1 MNYLAPLSL
10 SCFIH
15 LGLILS
21 FSNLFSIDVESL
33 SLYEIDPIP
42 AYIIYEQPKI
52 QIKNKKISIPKEI
65 KPDVQE
71 KQEKI
76 VISEPS
82 IALEEIKN
90 ISYSSKENFNRDV
103 VNFSQSEISKYSSS
117 IKRQVMSQ
125 WKKPSAITV
134 DLITE
139 IRITL
144 VPTGEIINTRVIKG
158 SGIKSFDD
166 SALTAIARVGSF
178 EDLQMPSNLFEKHFR
193 QFILVFSPNKYIYY
207 ECS

>member
-1 MNYLAPLSL
+1 MNYLAPFSL

-21 FSNLFSIDVESL
+21 FSNIFSIDMESL
-33 SLYEIDPIP
+33 SLYDIDPIP
-42 AYIIYEQPKI
+42 AYIIYEQPKK

-65 KPDVQE
+65 KLDLQE
-71 KQEKI
+71 QQEKI

-82 IALEEIKN
+82 IALEEITN
-90 ISYSSKENFNRDV
+90 ISRIPEKNFNRDA
-103 VNFSQSEISKYSSS
+103 VNFSQSEISKYSSI
-117 IKRQVMSQ
+117 IKQQVMSQ
-125 WKKPSAITV
+125 WKKPSVITG

-144 VPTGEIINTRVIKG
+144 VPTGEIINTKVIKG

-178 EDLQMPSNLFEKHFR
+178 EGLQMPSNLFEKHFR
-193 QFILVFSPNKYIYY
+193 QFILIFNPNK
-207 ECS
+207 

>member
-42 AYIIYEQPKI
+42 AYIIYEQPKK

-65 KPDVQE
+65 KPDLQE
-71 KQEKI
+71 QQEKI

-82 IALEEIKN
+82 IALEEITN
-90 ISYSSKENFNRDV
+90 ISRIPEKNFNRDI
-103 VNFSQSEISKYSSS
+103 VNFSQSEISKYSSI
-117 IKRQVMSQ
+117 IKQQVMSQ
-125 WKKPSAITV
+125 WKKPSVITG

-144 VPTGEIINTRVIKG
+144 VPTGEIINTKVIKG

-178 EDLQMPSNLFEKHFR
+178 EGLQMPSNLFENHFR
-193 QFILVFSPNKYIYY
+193 QFILVFNPNK
-207 ECS
+207 

>member
-1 MNYLAPLSL
+1 MNYLAPFSL

-21 FSNLFSIDVESL
+21 FSNIFSIDMESL
-33 SLYEIDPIP
+33 SLYDIDPIP
-42 AYIIYEQPKI
+42 AYIIYEQPKK

-65 KPDVQE
+65 KIDLQE
-71 KQEKI
+71 QQEKI

-82 IALEEIKN
+82 IALEEITN
-90 ISYSSKENFNRDV
+90 ISRIPEKNFNRDV
-103 VNFSQSEISKYSSS
+103 VNFSQSEISKYSSI
-117 IKRQVMSQ
+117 IKQQVMSQ
-125 WKKPSAITV
+125 WKKPSVITG

-144 VPTGEIINTRVIKG
+144 VPTGEIINTKVIKG

-178 EDLQMPSNLFEKHFR
+178 EGLQMPSNLFEKHFR
-193 QFILVFSPNKYIYY
+193 QFILVFNPNK
-207 ECS
+207 

>member
-1 MNYLAPLSL
+1 MNYLAPFGL

-21 FSNLFSIDVESL
+21 FSNLFNIDMESL

-42 AYIIYEQPKI
+42 AYIIYEQPKKI
-52 QIKNKKISIPKEI
+52 KKNKRISIPKEI
-65 KPDVQE
+65 KSDLQE

-82 IALEEIKN
+82 IALEEITN
-90 ISYSSKENFNRDV
+90 ISRTPEKKFNRDV
-103 VNFSQSEISKYSSS
+103 VNFSQSEISKYSSI

-125 WKKPSAITV
+125 WKKPSATTGN
-134 DLITE
+134 LITE

-144 VPTGEIINTRVIKG
+144 VPTGEIINTKIIKG

-178 EDLQMPSNLFEKHFR
+178 DDLQMPSNLFEKHFR
-193 QFILVFSPNKYIYY
+193 QFILVFNPNK
-207 ECS
+207 

>member
-1 MNYLAPLSL
+1 MNYLAPFSL

-15 LGLILS
+15 LGLVIS
-21 FSNLFSIDVESL
+21 FSNIFSIDIESL

-42 AYIIYEQPKI
+42 AYIIYEQPKK
-52 QIKNKKISIPKEI
+52 QIKNKKISIPKGI
-65 KPDVQE
+65 KLDLQE
-71 KQEKI
+71 QQEKI
-76 VISEPS
+76 LISEPS
-82 IALEEIKN
+82 IALEEITN
-90 ISYSSKENFNRDV
+90 ISRIPEKNFNRDV
-103 VNFSQSEISKYSSS
+103 VNFSQSEISKYSSI
-117 IKRQVMSQ
+117 IKQQVMSH
-125 WKKPSAITV
+125 WKKPSSITG

-144 VPTGEIINTRVIKG
+144 VPTGEIINTKIIKG

-193 QFILVFSPNKYIYY
+193 QFILVFNPNK
-207 ECS
+207 

>member
-1 MNYLAPLSL
+1 MNYLAPFSL

-21 FSNLFSIDVESL
+21 FSNIFSIDMESL
-33 SLYEIDPIP
+33 SLYDIDPIP
-42 AYIIYEQPKI
+42 AYIIYEQPKK

-65 KPDVQE
+65 KLDLQE
-71 KQEKI
+71 QQEKI

-82 IALEEIKN
+82 IALEEITN
-90 ISYSSKENFNRDV
+90 ISRIPEKNFNRDA
-103 VNFSQSEISKYSSS
+103 VNFSQSEISKYSSI
-117 IKRQVMSQ
+117 IKQQVMSQ
-125 WKKPSAITV
+125 WKKPSVITG

-144 VPTGEIINTRVIKG
+144 VPTGEIINTKVIKG

-178 EDLQMPSNLFEKHFR
+178 EGLQMPSNLFEKHFR
-193 QFILVFSPNKYIYY
+193 QFILVFNPNK
-207 ECS
+207 

>member
-1 MNYLAPLSL
+1 MNYLAPFSL

-21 FSNLFSIDVESL
+21 FSNLFSIDMKSL
-33 SLYEIDPIP
+33 SLYKIDPIP
-42 AYIIYEQPKI
+42 AYIVYEKPKKI
-52 QIKNKKISIPKEI
+52 IKNKRISIPEEI
-65 KPDVQE
+65 KAELQE

-76 VISEPS
+76 LISEPS
-82 IALEEIKN
+82 IALEEITS
-90 ISYSSKENFNRDV
+90 ISPIPEKNFNRDV
-103 VNFSQSEISKYSSS
+103 VNFSQSEISKYSSI

-125 WKKPSAITV
+125 WKKPSTV
-134 DLITE
+134 TGDLITE

-144 VPTGEIINTRVIKG
+144 VPTGEIINTKIIKG

-193 QFILVFSPNKYIYY
+193 QFILVFNPNK
-207 ECS
+207 